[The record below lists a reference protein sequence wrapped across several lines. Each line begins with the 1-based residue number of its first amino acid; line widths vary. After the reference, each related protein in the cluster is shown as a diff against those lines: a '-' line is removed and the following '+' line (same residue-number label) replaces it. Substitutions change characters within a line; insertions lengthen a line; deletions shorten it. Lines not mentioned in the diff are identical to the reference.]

1 MAPPPI
7 KHKALL
13 NVDLGEAYG
22 NFKCGP
28 DDEIIPL
35 IDHANVACGVSGKG
49 GHQMHS
55 YNGQEVYEAATPFD
69 LLLTFRPPSS
79 TPVIP

>member
-1 MAPPPI
+1 MAQQIDPNTAPPPI

-28 DDEIIPL
+28 DDQLIPL
-35 IDHANVACGVSGKG
+35 IDHANVACGFHAGDPLISIDV
-49 GHQMHS
+49 
-55 YNGQEVYEAATPFD
+55 
-69 LLLTFRPPSS
+69 LPSS
-79 TPVIP
+79 RGTLTDLAKCRKP

>member
-1 MAPPPI
+1 MTPPPI

-22 NFKCGP
+22 NFAGGP

-35 IDHANVACGVSGKG
+35 IGESCTVDA
-49 GHQMHS
+49 QRR
-55 YNGQEVYEAATPFD
+55 Y
-69 LLLTFRPPSS
+69 
-79 TPVIP
+79 

>member
-1 MAPPPI
+1 MILHEVKFETELAAIKFRLGTLEPRRAASRLTMTPPPI

-22 NFKCGP
+22 NFAGGP

-35 IDHANVACGVSGKG
+35 IGESCTVDA
-49 GHQMHS
+49 QRR
-55 YNGQEVYEAATPFD
+55 Y
-69 LLLTFRPPSS
+69 
-79 TPVIP
+79 